1 MIQLLENSL
10 LSLSHKHT
18 IEILGDRSEYIG
30 ASELGQCPRK
40 VVLNKLNPPEH
51 DLATLLRF
59 KRGHMAEDL
68 VAEALSEN
76 GKFQPHRE
84 VEVAINS
91 PVPVKGHIDFLFEGK
106 TLGVLEVKSV
116 TSIPDSPYESWE
128 MQLHAQMGLL
138 ALNRPDAQIKG
149 AILAID
155 LLNGGM
161 KLFNGY
167 TPNEELFQGLL
178 NKAQHIWSC
187 LTEGAEPETEPGPLC
202 AYCDHKDNCPTL
214 DGDEIPD
221 ELIPT
226 VKAFLEA
233 REAKKKAEAEHK
245 KLQGKL
251 ISIFGDRPFKAK
263 GKTLQKVTRSS
274 ARYDYK
280 GIAEVLESAGRTL
293 DEFKTAN
300 KYSYIQVK

>member
-1 MIQLLENSL
+1 MIQILANSL
-10 LSLSHKHT
+10 LQLSHKHT
-18 IEILGDRSEYIG
+18 EEILGDRSEYIG

-40 VVLNKLNPPEH
+40 VVLGKLNPTEP

-76 GKFQPHRE
+76 GKYIPQRE
-84 VEVAINS
+84 VEVTTDD
-91 PVPVKGHIDFLFEGK
+91 PVPIKGHIDFLFQGK

-138 ALNRPDAQIKG
+138 ALERPQAQIKG

-161 KLFNGY
+161 QLFNGY
-167 TPNEELFQGLL
+167 VPNEELFQRLL
-178 NKAQHIWSC
+178 QKAQHIWQC
-187 LTEGAEPETEPGPLC
+187 LTEGAEPEVEAGPLC
-202 AYCDHKDNCPTL
+202 AYCDNKADCPAL
-214 DGDEIPD
+214 DGEDVPEG
-221 ELIPT
+221 LTPT

-233 REAKKKAEAEHK
+233 REAKRKAEAEYK
-245 KLQGKL
+245 DLQEKL
-251 ISIFGDRPFKAK
+251 ISIFGERPFKAE
-263 GKTLQKVTRSS
+263 GKMLQKITRSS
-274 ARYDYK
+274 VRYDYK
-280 GIAEVLESAGRTL
+280 GIAKALEPTGRTL
-293 DEFKTAN
+293 DEFKTTN
-300 KYSYIQVK
+300 SYSYIQVK